1 MYSSIKTN
9 DNFIKGVG
17 VKPKIDEASYSVELP
32 LVNQICFKSNSEEVK
47 FTGLLAFTVVLGLF

>member
-32 LVNQICFKSNSEEVK
+32 LVNQICFKAILKKLSLQDCGFYCSLRT
-47 FTGLLAFTVVLGLF
+47 F